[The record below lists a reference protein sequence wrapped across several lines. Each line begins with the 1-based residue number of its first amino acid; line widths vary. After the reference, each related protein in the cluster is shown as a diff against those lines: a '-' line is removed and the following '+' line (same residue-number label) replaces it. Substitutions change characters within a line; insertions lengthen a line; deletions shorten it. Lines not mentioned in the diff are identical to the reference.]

1 MKRRVEVSTRK
12 KGYARCKSLILPG
25 AGKYRNAVAS
35 GLLSCPDFCESDC
48 TSTRRYRVTV
58 LTRSHCQIV
67 ICILLRSRGRR
78 RRVIL
83 QRAVVDG

>member
-58 LTRSHCQIV
+58 LTRSTA
-67 ICILLRSRGRR
+67 RSLFVFYG
-78 RRVIL
+78 VAE
-83 QRAVVDG
+83 AVADG